1 MTTKEYLNQLRK
13 LTFMVDAK
21 FEELYRLR
29 TLACRITVSTEGE
42 RVKSTS
48 DPDRMAEAVGKIIKC
63 EDELNILI
71 KRLMKQRTQIIGQI
85 DSLENPSSHKILTLR
100 YVQELSDKEI
110 ASKMNIAPSHVYRV
124 QKVALN
130 EFEDKFG
137 AKYMNRINTVGTE
150 YEKLIVNESK

>member
-1 MTTKEYLNQLRK
+1 
-13 LTFMVDAK
+13 MVDAK

-29 TLACRITVSTEGE
+29 TLACRVTVSTEGE

-48 DPDRMAEAVGKIIKC
+48 EPDRMAEAVAKIIKC

-71 KRLMKQRTQIIGQI
+71 KRTMNQRQQIIEMI

-110 ASKMNIAPSHVYRV
+110 ASKMNIVPSNVYKI
-124 QKVALN
+124 QKTALI
-130 EFEDKFG
+130 EFENKFG
-137 AKYMNRINTVGTE
+137 DKYLKKIDTVSPE
-150 YEKLIVNESK
+150 YEKLGSKVE

>member
-63 EDELNILI
+63 EDELNLLI
-71 KRLMKQRTQIIGQI
+71 KRTMNQRKQIIEMI

-110 ASKMNIAPSHVYRV
+110 ASKMNIVPSNVYKI
-124 QKVALN
+124 QKTALK

-137 AKYMNRINTVGTE
+137 DKYLKKIDTISPE
-150 YEKLIVNESK
+150 YKKLGSKVE

>member
-29 TLACRITVSTEGE
+29 TLACRVTVSTEGE

-48 DPDRMAEAVGKIIKC
+48 EPDRMAEAVAKIIKC

-71 KRLMKQRTQIIGQI
+71 KRTMNQRQQIIEMI

-110 ASKMNIAPSHVYRV
+110 ASKMNIVPSNVYKI
-124 QKVALN
+124 QKTALI
-130 EFEDKFG
+130 EFENKFG
-137 AKYMNRINTVGTE
+137 DKYLKKYDTVSPE
-150 YEKLIVNESK
+150 YEKLGSKVE

>member
-29 TLACRITVSTEGE
+29 TLACRVTVSTEGE

-48 DPDRMAEAVGKIIKC
+48 EPDRMAEAVAKIIKC
-63 EDELNILI
+63 EDELNLLI
-71 KRLMKQRTQIIGQI
+71 KRTMNQRKQIIEMI

-110 ASKMNIAPSHVYRV
+110 ASKMNIVPSNVYKI
-124 QKVALN
+124 QKTALQ
-130 EFEDKFG
+130 EFETKFG
-137 AKYMNRINTVGTE
+137 DKYLKKIDTISPE
-150 YEKLIVNESK
+150 YKKLGSKVE

>member
-63 EDELNILI
+63 EDELNLLI
-71 KRLMKQRTQIIGQI
+71 KRTMNQRKQIIEMI

-110 ASKMNIAPSHVYRV
+110 ASKMNIVPSNVYKI
-124 QKVALN
+124 QKTALQ

-137 AKYMNRINTVGTE
+137 DKYLKKVDTISPE
-150 YEKLIVNESK
+150 YKKLGSKVE

>member
-63 EDELNILI
+63 EDELNLLI
-71 KRLMKQRTQIIGQI
+71 KRTMNQRKQIIEMI

-110 ASKMNIAPSHVYRV
+110 ASKMNIVPSNVYKI
-124 QKVALN
+124 QKTALQ

-137 AKYMNRINTVGTE
+137 DKYLKKIDTISPE
-150 YEKLIVNESK
+150 YKKLGSKVE